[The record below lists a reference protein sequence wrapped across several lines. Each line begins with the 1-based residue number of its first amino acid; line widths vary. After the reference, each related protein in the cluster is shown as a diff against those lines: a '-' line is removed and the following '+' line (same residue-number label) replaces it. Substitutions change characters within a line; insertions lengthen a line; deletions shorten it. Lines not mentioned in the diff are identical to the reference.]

1 MSTYRV
7 DFGRPI
13 SLFPLPG
20 VPLLPHALTPF
31 HIFETRYRQMIEEAI
46 AASPGDLER
55 AEPIGFAVVDE
66 VSANGEKTAIR
77 DAVCIGRITRLERY
91 QDGRFDIVVHGICR
105 AKIDELDPPDGTR
118 QYLRGWLRP
127 LESDAGV
134 GPVMPEVRRTI
145 RSLLRN
151 PRLSR
156 LSHGEF
162 ARQLMEKEE
171 VPTTAVLDLIGFT
184 VLQDPALRYQLLAE
198 GDCRARAATL
208 TRELQELDR
217 LVGLVDRQSPGEWP
231 KGLSWN

>member
-13 SLFPLPG
+13 ALFPLPG

-31 HIFETRYRQMIEEAI
+31 HIFEPRYRQMIEHVLAQGN
-46 AASPGDLER
+46 GDLER
-55 AEPIGFAVVDE
+55 ADPIGFAVVDE
-66 VSANGEKTAIR
+66 VSTSGDKTSIR
-77 DAVCIGRITRLERY
+77 DAVCVGRITRLERY

-105 AKIDELDPPDGTR
+105 ARIDELDLPDSSR
-118 QYLRGWLRP
+118 LYLRGWLRP
-127 LESDAGV
+127 LESQNGA

-145 RSLLRN
+145 RTLLRN

-171 VPTTAVLDLIGFT
+171 VPTTAILDLIGFT
-184 VLQDPALRYQLLAE
+184 VLQDPTLRYELLAE
-198 GDCRARAATL
+198 ADCRNRAATL

-217 LVGLVDRQSPGEWP
+217 LVGLVDRQSPSAWP

>member
-13 SLFPLPG
+13 ALFPLPG

-31 HIFETRYRQMIEEAI
+31 HIFEPRYRQMIEHVLAEGT
-46 AASPGDLER
+46 GDLER
-55 AEPIGFAVVDE
+55 ADPIGFAVVDE
-66 VSANGEKTAIR
+66 VSANGDKTSIR

-105 AKIDELDPPDGTR
+105 ARIDELDLPDSNR
-118 QYLRGWLRP
+118 LYLRGWLRP
-127 LESDAGV
+127 LESETWV

-156 LSHGEF
+156 LSHGDF

-171 VPTTAVLDLIGFT
+171 VPTTAILDLIGFT
-184 VLQDPALRYQLLAE
+184 VLQDSALRYEMLAE
-198 GDCRARAATL
+198 ADCRNRAATL

-217 LVGLVDRQSPGEWP
+217 LVGLVDRQAPSKWP

>member
-13 SLFPLPG
+13 ALFPLPG

-31 HIFETRYRQMIEEAI
+31 HIFEPRYRQMIEHVLAQGN
-46 AASPGDLER
+46 GDLER
-55 AEPIGFAVVDE
+55 ADPIGFAVVDE
-66 VSANGEKTAIR
+66 VSTSGDKTSIR
-77 DAVCIGRITRLERY
+77 DAVCVGRITRLERY

-105 AKIDELDPPDGTR
+105 ARIDELDPPDSSR
-118 QYLRGWLRP
+118 LYLRGWLRP
-127 LESDAGV
+127 LESQNGA

-145 RSLLRN
+145 RTLLRN

-171 VPTTAVLDLIGFT
+171 VPTTAILDLIGFT
-184 VLQDPALRYQLLAE
+184 VLQDPTLRYELLAE
-198 GDCRARAATL
+198 ADCRNRAATL

-217 LVGLVDRQSPGEWP
+217 LVGLGDRQSPSAWP

>member
-13 SLFPLPG
+13 ALFPLPG

-31 HIFETRYRQMIEEAI
+31 HIFEPRYRQMIEHALAE
-46 AASPGDLER
+46 GGGELER
-55 AEPIGFAVVDE
+55 ADPIGFAVVDE
-66 VSANGEKTAIR
+66 VSADGDRTSIR

-91 QDGRFDIVVHGICR
+91 KDGRFDIVVHGICR
-105 AKIDELDPPDGTR
+105 ARIDELDLPDSNR
-118 QYLRGWLRP
+118 LYLRGWLRP
-127 LESDAGV
+127 LESETGV

-162 ARQLMEKEE
+162 ARQLMDKEE
-171 VPTTAVLDLIGFT
+171 VPTTAILDLIGFT
-184 VLQDPALRYQLLAE
+184 VLQDPALRYQMLAE
-198 GDCRARAATL
+198 ADCRNRAATL

-217 LVGLVDRQSPGEWP
+217 LVGLVDRQSPASWP

>member
-20 VPLLPHALTPF
+20 VPLLPHALSPF
-31 HIFETRYRQMIEEAI
+31 HIFEPRYRQMIEHTLASGSGELEKADPI
-46 AASPGDLER
+46 A
-55 AEPIGFAVVDE
+55 FAVVDQI
-66 VSANGEKTAIR
+66 SPGGDQTSIR

-91 QDGRFDIVVHGICR
+91 QDGRFDIVVHGVCR
-105 AKIDELDPPDGTR
+105 AKIDELDPPDSNR
-118 QYLRGWLRP
+118 LYLRGWLRP
-127 LESDAGV
+127 LESDPGAG
-134 GPVMPEVRRTI
+134 PAMPEVRRTI

-171 VPTTAVLDLIGFT
+171 VPTTAILDLIGFT
-184 VLQDPALRYQLLAE
+184 VLQDPTLRYEMLAE
-198 GDCRARAATL
+198 GDCRNRAGTL

-217 LVGLVDRQSPGEWP
+217 LVALVDRQAPGSWP